1 MRAGVVVTDSA
12 NPTLALNIIRD
23 GKHAGLL
30 IRHTATGRFRQNTVS
45 HNAHGNVVLLEQV
58 SSELVANI
66 ISHGPLGGIII
77 RGTSKVIVRGNTI
90 CHNDGANIAVLDNS
104 DPICDGNCLT
114 NGAGRGLVIMD
125 NAKGTYRFNMIR
137 DSELAGVYVG
147 RQASPEMVCVCVCL
161 CVCLCLFV
169 FCLVESVG
177 VWCGTSS
184 YTSWIEHPALQSKS
198 TAFFLANTETFL
210 STEDCPPRRLP
221 ITRSLFK
228 ESCRL
233 FWLKIIF
240 LAESTFS

>member
-12 NPTLALNIIRD
+12 NPTLVLNIIRD
-23 GKHAGLL
+23 GKHVGLL

-147 RQASPEMVCVCVCL
+147 RQASPEMVCVCVCVCA
-161 CVCLCLFV
+161 CVCAFS
-169 FCLVESVG
+169 CLVWLNQSVCG
-177 VWCGTSS
+177 V
-184 YTSWIEHPALQSKS
+184 ALQITRPGLS
-198 TAFFLANTETFL
+198 TPPSSQNLPHFFLL

-233 FWLKIIF
+233 FWLKIVF